1 MKTVLSL
8 LAILLVMASTEIVQA
23 DPMRELIETL
33 DSEYEALVPPPS
45 GSVGTDYP
53 NRQAALGSLYTARSI
68 GLLFYQNQEML
79 SRQEA
84 LLNRYDRVIEQNR
97 QIIRLLKIISEQ
109 SLAAPAEA
117 SPPPPAGNSSGG
129 YNE

>member
-1 MKTVLSL
+1 MKKVLFL
-8 LAILLVMASTEIVQA
+8 LAILVALTPAGIVQA

-33 DSEYEALVPPPS
+33 GSEYEALVPPPS

-53 NRQAALGSLYTARSI
+53 SRQAALGSLYTARSI
-68 GLLFYQNQEML
+68 GLLYFQNQEML

-109 SLAAPAEA
+109 SSAAPVEA
-117 SPPPPAGNSSGG
+117 PPSPVDNSSGG
-129 YNE
+129 YTE

>member
-1 MKTVLSL
+1 MKKYMFGLV
-8 LAILLVMASTEIVQA
+8 ILITSTIAASAQA

-33 DSEYEALVPPPS
+33 GSEYEALMPPPS

-53 NRQAALGSLYTARSI
+53 TRQAALGSLFTARSI
-68 GLLFYQNQEML
+68 GLIYYQNQEML

-109 SLAAPAEA
+109 PPAAPGED
-117 SPPPPAGNSSGG
+117 SPPPPGNPTGG
-129 YNE
+129 YTE

>member
-1 MKTVLSL
+1 MKKNLFGF
-8 LAILLVMASTEIVQA
+8 AILVVLTISASALA

-33 DSEYEALVPPPS
+33 GSEYEALIPAPS

-53 NRQAALGSLYTARSI
+53 TRQAALGSLYTARSI
-68 GLLFYQNQEML
+68 GLIYYQNQEML
-79 SRQEA
+79 SRQEE

-109 SLAAPAEA
+109 
-117 SPPPPAGNSSGG
+117 PPATPGEDSPLPSGIPTGG
-129 YNE
+129 YTE

>member
-1 MKTVLSL
+1 MKTILSL
-8 LAILLVMASTEIVQA
+8 LAILMVMASADQVWA
-23 DPMRELIETL
+23 DPMRELIENL
-33 DSEYEALVPPPS
+33 GSEYEALVPPPS

-68 GLLFYQNQEML
+68 GLLYYQNQEML
-79 SRQEA
+79 SQQEA

-109 SLAAPAEA
+109 PSAAPAEA
-117 SPPPPAGNSSGG
+117 SPPPAGNSSGG
-129 YNE
+129 YTE

>member
-1 MKTVLSL
+1 MKKCLFGLVLL
-8 LAILLVMASTEIVQA
+8 MALASVATAQA
-23 DPMRELIETL
+23 DPMRQLIETL
-33 DSEYEALVPPPS
+33 GSEYEALMPAPS

-53 NRQAALGSLYTARSI
+53 SRQAALGSLYTARSI
-68 GLLFYQNQEML
+68 GLIYYQNQEML

-109 SLAAPAEA
+109 SPTVPAEN
-117 SPPPPAGNSSGG
+117 SPLPSGNPEGG
-129 YNE
+129 YRE